1 MKNLAQYLNENLI
14 CEGFFDY
21 DTELE
26 KVPAKM
32 QDVAK
37 IKILVKKF
45 SKLGEEGEYDN
56 DDKNNLSP
64 YHKLVNSLSG
74 RLSDRQIASIKDV
87 KNSIKWSDHKTIMKY
102 CDKIFSCVK
111 SAVDKEEK
119 KYGFADYGFLYAAL
133 IGIAD
138 YLENTLPPDETDKY
152 LGKLANKFNKV
163 FGVNA
168 DGLTKISQKYAQ
180 TKMSI
185 QKALDTEN
193 ATIKSINDI
202 KAQFKDHKYTIFASN
217 NDSAA
222 KMFIID
228 NSEFDNVDDAFE
240 NTVKKDKLNYDEY
253 APFDPKHYDLN
264 NVLREIVTSKKVRN
278 LILVGIYI
286 FGKDKENVIPIFGYI
301 DELPSQEI
309 SKLGKDNKIYPRGNV
324 RKSDIKGVA
333 YEYSDTLWTVWK

>member
-37 IKILVKKF
+37 IKILIKKF

-56 DDKNNLSP
+56 NDKYNQSP
-64 YHKLVNSLSG
+64 YHKLIDALSYSLT
-74 RLSDRQIASIKDV
+74 DKQNASIKDL
-87 KNSIKWSDHKTIMKY
+87 KNAINWSDHKTVMKY

-119 KYGFADYGFLYAAL
+119 KYGSADYGFLYMAL

-138 YLENTLPPDETDKY
+138 YITNAIPNDEADKY

-193 ATIKSINDI
+193 ATLKSMNDI

-217 NDSAA
+217 NDGAA
-222 KMFIID
+222 IMFIID
-228 NSEFDNVDDAFE
+228 NSKFDNVNDAFE
-240 NTVKKDKLNYDEY
+240 NTVKKDKLSSDKY
-253 APFDPKHYDLN
+253 APFDSNYYELN
-264 NVLREIVTSKKVRN
+264 KVLREIVTSKKVRN
-278 LILVGIYI
+278 FMLVSPYI
-286 FGKDKENVIPIFGYI
+286 FGKDTENRIPIFGYI
-301 DELPSQEI
+301 DKLPSEEI
-309 SKLGKDNKIYPRGNV
+309 NKIGQYNKIYPRGNV
-324 RKSDIKGVA
+324 RKSNIEGVA
-333 YEYSDTLWTVWK
+333 YEYHDSLWTVWK